1 MGFLD
6 TLIGI
11 GIVVAFVSIIGSR
24 IYNHEKE
31 HIDPLIKKAK
41 GWFSKDDEE
50 DFLDPNEEFDIAFK
64 GQM

>member
-6 TLIGI
+6 TLIGL
-11 GIVVAFVSIIGSR
+11 GIVIAFVGIIGSR

-31 HIDPLIKKAK
+31 HIDPLIKKVK
-41 GWFSKDDEE
+41 GWFGKDEE
-50 DFLDPNEEFDIAFK
+50 DFFDPNEDFDIAFK